1 MNPLDAGQARDEPRR
16 EPQMPISLSQFDLGV
31 GGVLGTFWQVGCDA
45 EIRVVGIDRAYWL
58 EGQSP
63 GMPPA
68 AAHPPGYPMIFCSVR
83 RLRFVVVAL

>member
-45 EIRVVGIDRAYWL
+45 GDS
-58 EGQSP
+58 G
-63 GMPPA
+63 GG
-68 AAHPPGYPMIFCSVR
+68 H
-83 RLRFVVVAL
+83 